1 MEKLFFLLK
10 AKREQ
15 PGEDITMTN
24 HEQRILIVDDEP
36 LIRRLLNQ
44 KLAKQ
49 GYHCEEASSSDEA
62 LEKMKTY
69 SADLILLD
77 MKMPGRS
84 GMELLADLKAIYP
97 AAAVIMATAVNET
110 NLAIQCMR
118 LGAEDYICKPF
129 NLDEVAM
136 NVDKTLEKKRLEQK
150 IKEFQEHLQQKVD
163 EQTGEIRTL
172 FLGSIEALVFALEA
186 KDKYTA
192 GHSRR
197 VTEISMVIS
206 RELNSSEDFAE
217 DLRWGSLLHDVG
229 KIAVDQCIQN
239 KPGKLTPAEYEHIMI
254 HAQVGA
260 GIVKPVVNERVVAI
274 VEHHHDHYDGSG
286 LHQLVSG
293 EDIPLGARILA
304 IADAYDAMTSD
315 RPYRPAITVE
325 DARQEIKR
333 CSGTQFDPVVTRAF
347 LKIDTSCST
356 SKRDKVAVINT

>member
-1 MEKLFFLLK
+1 MENVFFLLK

-15 PGEDITMTN
+15 QGEDLTMTT

-36 LIRRLLNQ
+36 MIRRLLNQ
-44 KLAKQ
+44 KLSKQ

-77 MKMPGRS
+77 MKMPGGS
-84 GMELLADLKAIYP
+84 GMELLAYLKPIYP

-129 NLDEVAM
+129 NLDEVAI
-136 NVDKTLEKKRLEQK
+136 NVGKTLEKKRLEQK
-150 IKEFQEHLQQKVD
+150 IKEYQEHLQQKVD
-163 EQTGEIRTL
+163 EQTREIRTL

-197 VTEISMVIS
+197 VCEISMVIS
-206 RELNSSEDFAE
+206 RELNSSEDFVE

-274 VEHHHDHYDGSG
+274 VEHHHDHYDGTG

-333 CSGTQFDPVVTRAF
+333 CSGTQFDPILASAF
-347 LKIDTSCST
+347 LKIDISCST
-356 SKRDKVAVINT
+356 SKRDKLAAINT